1 MIVLSCTT
9 TTPRIHDEEKGYY
22 ADGEDAYDM
31 RKYLAAASKKKGA
44 DVAEKKGGDVGQVT
58 DFVTRLSLNAAG
70 NANGA
75 AAAGAEAGAEAE
87 AGEGGEEAGG
97 K

>member
-1 MIVLSCTT
+1 MHN
-9 TTPRIHDEEKGYY
+9 RIHDEEKGYY

-31 RKYLAAASKKKGA
+31 RKYLAAASKKKGGGI
-44 DVAEKKGGDVGQVT
+44 AEKKGGDVGQVT
-58 DFVTRLSLNAAG
+58 NFVTRLSLNAAG

-75 AAAGAEAGAEAE
+75 AAAAAAAEAE
-87 AGEGGEEAGG
+87 AGEGGDEAGG